1 MRLVLVCLIIPAI
14 IAGCTKHQFISLQ
27 TSALPED
34 RYGAFFH
41 ENDSLK
47 ITYKFWGHGGSV
59 QVEILN
65 KLEKPVFI
73 DWSNSAIISNGR
85 SLSMWKNQSRLNA
98 DADGFQIRWSEAFSS
113 TSSQISGVISGDSK
127 VSMAPPQSVVV
138 APQFSLRHS
147 FFSLPDPSPA
157 NKVKQTSEGQPIRG
171 LQYTYDRSTTPF
183 TFRIYLAVKFS
194 ESSDPVYYDT
204 EFWVQEIL
212 QTQLKPEEYYKKRQ
226 KQFYITEMTDGG
238 KAGIIL
244 AGSAILVGYAALKV
258 QE

>member
-1 MRLVLVCLIIPAI
+1 MRLVLVCLIIPVI

-27 TSALPED
+27 TGALPED

-41 ENDSLK
+41 ESDSLK

-73 DWSNSAIISNGR
+73 DWSNSAIISNGI
-85 SLSMWKNQSRLNA
+85 SLSMWKNQSYLNA
-98 DADGFQIRWSEAFSS
+98 DANGFQIRWSEPFSS
-113 TSSQISGVISGDSK
+113 THSQISGVISGDSRG
-127 VSMAPPQSVVV
+127 SMVPPQSVVL
-138 APQFSLRHS
+138 APKFSLRNT
-147 FFSLPDPSPA
+147 FFPLHDPLPA
-157 NKVKQTSEGQPIRG
+157 NRVKQTNEGQPIRG
-171 LQYTYDRSTTPF
+171 FKYNFDRTTTPLS
-183 TFRIYLAVKFS
+183 FRIYLAVKFT
-194 ESSDPVYYDT
+194 EAGDPVYYDT

-212 QTQLKPEEYYKKRQ
+212 QTQLKPDEYYKKRQ

-238 KAGIIL
+238 KAGFIL

>member
-1 MRLVLVCLIIPAI
+1 MRLAFVSLTILVIL
-14 IAGCTKHQFISLQ
+14 AGCTKHQFISIQ

-85 SLSMWKNQSRLNA
+85 SLSMWKNQSRLDA
-98 DADGFQIRWSEAFSS
+98 DSDGFQIRWSETFSS
-113 TSSQISGVISGDSK
+113 TSSQISGVISGDSR

-138 APQFSLRHS
+138 APKFSLRNT
-147 FFSLPDPSPA
+147 FFPLPDPLPV
-157 NKVKQTSEGQPIRG
+157 NRVKETNEGQPIRG
-171 LQYTYDRSTTPF
+171 FKYNFDRTTTPLS
-183 TFRIYLAVKFS
+183 FRIYLAVRFT
-194 ESSDPVYYDT
+194 ESGDPVYFDT

-238 KAGIIL
+238 KAGFIL